1 MMMVYN
7 KTKEK
12 HWQHPQELF
21 SPLLPMGWRST
32 WRNACSPSLSL
43 ISTAGVAHLRDK
55 VKVDFGFP
63 TPTDCK
69 VSQQFLGMIILPPF
83 SLRDSLDS
91 PAAHCRPSRLSQGS
105 HLAATHVHFI
115 CCRQGGPWPIRYQE
129 LSSPWPRMP
138 PTPMPERSLSNRW
151 ASTGS
156 LQVSTG
162 KNSPKPW

>member
-1 MMMVYN
+1 MPRYIRNVVNPKDYKNLSWLGLRFFSFLDDDGVYN
-7 KTKEK
+7 KTKEQ
-12 HWQHPQELF
+12 HWQHLQALF
-21 SPLLPMGWRST
+21 SI
-32 WRNACSPSLSL
+32 LSANGL
-43 ISTAGVAHLRDK
+43 ALNLEKCVFDIAELKIHSQRISTAGVAHLRDK

-115 CCRQGGPWPIRYQE
+115 
-129 LSSPWPRMP
+129 
-138 PTPMPERSLSNRW
+138 
-151 ASTGS
+151 
-156 LQVSTG
+156 
-162 KNSPKPW
+162 